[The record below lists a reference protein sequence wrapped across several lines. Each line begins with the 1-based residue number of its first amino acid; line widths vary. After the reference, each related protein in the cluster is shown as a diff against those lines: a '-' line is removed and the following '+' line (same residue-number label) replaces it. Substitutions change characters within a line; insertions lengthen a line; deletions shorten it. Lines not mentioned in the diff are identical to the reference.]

1 MGDFVSYL
9 KLFRTFRR
17 TRDPEDFCRRFYLDL
32 RTMNEI
38 VNIKL
43 QLEEITSELGV
54 PIGSGGEIADYL
66 CCIARGLI
74 QFVCVRSGRGVYKT
88 VTAGRIQIHPGSGMF
103 RENPTYIVAGEIVR
117 TSRTWAHSVSPLRR
131 AWLRRISPELERQL
145 VPQEAGRGKG
155 EKAGERG
162 KRDFTNYVK
171 IGGQLFEVRI
181 EKGKK
186 KTVLL
191 PWEKIRKAVAT
202 GGAQLLPHY
211 QKLRGKLVI
220 GEHTACSGMRLSTI
234 LKLIPRI
241 EPEKMVQNI
250 PEGTYTLEEG
260 FSELEGFLSK
270 LLDLCRVARKKKQL
284 GFLALHTDGQ
294 GSYWFKGTRNYLTA
308 LKESLYSLET
318 LADQQKGRSE
328 EINRVYRELGREL
341 ETL

>member
-1 MGDFVSYL
+1 
-9 KLFRTFRR
+9 
-17 TRDPEDFCRRFYLDL
+17 
-32 RTMNEI
+32 
-38 VNIKL
+38 
-43 QLEEITSELGV
+43 V

-88 VTAGRIQIHPGSGMF
+88 ATAGRIQIHPGSGMF

-131 AWLRRISPELERQL
+131 SWLRRISPELERQL
-145 VPQEAGRGKG
+145 IPREAGRGKAG
-155 EKAGERG
+155 KAGGSG

-171 IGGQLFEVRI
+171 IGGELFEVQI

-191 PWEKIRKAVAT
+191 PWEKIRRAVAR
-202 GGAQLLPHY
+202 GRPQLLLPHY
-211 QKLRGKLVI
+211 HKLRGKLVI

-241 EPEKMVQNI
+241 EPATMAQGI
-250 PEGTYTLEEG
+250 PEGEFTVGEG
-260 FSELEGFLSK
+260 FCELEGSLSN
-270 LLDLCRVARKKKQL
+270 LLGLCRLARKKKQL

-318 LADQQKGRSE
+318 LADEQNGRSE

-341 ETL
+341 EDL